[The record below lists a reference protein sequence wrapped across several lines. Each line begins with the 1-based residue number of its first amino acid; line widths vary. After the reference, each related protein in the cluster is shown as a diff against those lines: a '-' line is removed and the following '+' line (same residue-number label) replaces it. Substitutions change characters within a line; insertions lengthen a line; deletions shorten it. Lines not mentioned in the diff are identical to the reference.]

1 MAEYAPDPR
10 AQALADRLM
19 GKRTADAEAID
30 VVAKGARIGQRDAEG
45 RAIPEDDEEEQPRR
59 REPARS
65 DDDVDEDL
73 NVENEEEEDDDEELG
88 RDESPTEETEDEEDE
103 TEDDEQDDGEEYEEV
118 AYDDQDEI
126 EVVVDGE
133 TRVATLRDLKKAF
146 SGEGAIEKRLHE
158 ATEERKAARAERAA
172 VQVEVQEHR
181 ANLLRTIQQLDQ
193 ALFQPLV
200 NKPDAKLRQTNI
212 NSYLMQK
219 DAYDE
224 DQERIRKSREN
235 LTAFFGQE
243 QQKMTKARDEFRANE
258 MELLVEKMPELRD
271 DVKGPKVYNDIMEAA
286 AHYGFTMEQ
295 VASIDH
301 HGAFLMARDAARWL
315 NMQKLKANGGPAR
328 EKLVR
333 KRRLKAG
340 GATSSKIKSVRSQR
354 EQQVATKRAQQT
366 GRVDDVA
373 AMLVSK
379 AKVRGKP
386 NGRRSPNGRNV

>member
-10 AQALADRLM
+10 AQALADRIA
-19 GKRTADAEAID
+19 GKRTADAEAVD
-30 VVAKGARIGQRDAEG
+30 VVAKGMRIGQREEEADDEPVQ
-45 RAIPEDDEEEQPRR
+45 RKPVRQHDDDSDELEEEAIDDEEED
-59 REPARS
+59 ES
-65 DDDVDEDL
+65 DDD
-73 NVENEEEEDDDEELG
+73 ELG
-88 RDESPTEETEDEEDE
+88 RDESPTEEDDEDE
-103 TEDDEQDDGEEYEEV
+103 TEDDDQEDGEEYEEV
-118 AYDDQDEI
+118 AYSDDDAF
-126 EVVVDGE
+126 EVTVDGE

-200 NKPDAKLRQTNI
+200 NKPDAKLRQRDI
-212 NSYLMQK
+212 NAYLMQK

-224 DQERIRKSREN
+224 DQERLRKSREGI
-235 LTAFFGQE
+235 TQFFGQE
-243 QQKMTKARDEFRANE
+243 QQKMAKAREEFRANE
-258 MELLVEKMPELRD
+258 MALLVERLPEIRD
-271 DVKGPKVYNDIMEAA
+271 EVKGPKVYQEIMEAA
-286 AHYGFTMEQ
+286 AHYGFSMEQ

-315 NMQKLKANGGPAR
+315 NMQKLKANGGPASQR
-328 EKLVR
+328 LVR
-333 KRRLKAG
+333 KRRLTAG
-340 GATSSKIKSVRSQR
+340 GATSSKIKTVRSQK
-354 EQQVATKRAQQT
+354 EQQAATKRAQAT

-379 AKVRGKP
+379 AKVRGNPK
-386 NGRRSPNGRNV
+386 GARRQ

>member
-10 AQALADRLM
+10 AQALADRIA
-19 GKRTADAEAID
+19 GKRTADAEAVD
-30 VVAKGARIGQRDAEG
+30 VVAKGMRIGQREEEADDEPVQ
-45 RAIPEDDEEEQPRR
+45 RKPVRQHDDDSDELEEEAIDDEEED
-59 REPARS
+59 ES
-65 DDDVDEDL
+65 DDD
-73 NVENEEEEDDDEELG
+73 ELG
-88 RDESPTEETEDEEDE
+88 RDESPTEEDDEDE
-103 TEDDEQDDGEEYEEV
+103 TEDDDQEDGEEYEEV
-118 AYDDQDEI
+118 AYSDDDAF
-126 EVVVDGE
+126 EVTVDGE

-200 NKPDAKLRQTNI
+200 NKPDAKLRQRDI
-212 NSYLMQK
+212 NAYLMQK

-224 DQERIRKSREN
+224 DQERLRKSREGI
-235 LTAFFGQE
+235 TQFFGQE
-243 QQKMTKARDEFRANE
+243 QQKMAKAREEFRANE
-258 MELLVEKMPELRD
+258 MALLVERLPEIRD
-271 DVKGPKVYNDIMEAA
+271 EVKGPKVYQEIMEAA
-286 AHYGFTMEQ
+286 AHYGFSMEQ

-315 NMQKLKANGGPAR
+315 NMQKLKANGGPASQR
-328 EKLVR
+328 LVR
-333 KRRLKAG
+333 KRRLTAG
-340 GATSSKIKSVRSQR
+340 GATSSKIKTVRSQK
-354 EQQVATKRAQQT
+354 EQQAATKRAQAT

-379 AKVRGKP
+379 AKVRGKQ
-386 NGRRSPNGRNV
+386 NGRRSPNG